1 MKTRNLGSLKAF
13 IAALGR
19 AAASRTAALI
29 VLSLVAFATANASP
43 IPFKGGHVDYDLKS
57 EPLKDFLAGFF
68 ADQGL
73 QVVLSPLVENQSGT
87 LNGPRSGSPE
97 QVFRSIANANQLAAY
112 YDGSAVYVYKQNERI
127 TRYFAV
133 PPARV
138 QDFTRAFSGMRLGD
152 EGNTFNA
159 RSDTGLI
166 VATGT
171 PRFVEQA
178 QELTRTLKQQD
189 LSANAVF
196 RMFELKYAW
205 ASDASFTVGNRQV
218 TIPGVAT
225 ILKQLMYSQEQMG
238 GVSGTRERVERPT
251 SMHLKGTGLA
261 SIGSNGGDN
270 GALRSNLPPPLGRP
284 TDDYA
289 PQPSSQE
296 MDRADLTAD
305 AYVPNK
311 RDARIVADPYRNAVI
326 VRDTPD
332 SMPLYA
338 ELVRQLDV
346 EPRIVQLEA
355 TIIDVDRSKLRDLG
369 VDWRWRN
376 GRTAVGFG
384 TDRIDPVTGRTV
396 QYQDDFLRALGLD
409 SIDALAEK
417 SPGLQ
422 IGGIVGDSSR
432 FIARIN
438 ALADEGVTNVVS
450 RPQVITLNDT
460 EAVMENTRTLYVP
473 VNGAYEVD
481 LFNVVA
487 GTILRVTPHLV
498 SEDGRMRIRMLVSIE
513 DGDVQVS
520 ATNSAGQVVNY
531 PTVTRAAINTQ
542 AIIDANQ
549 SLLLGGLVRN
559 LAGNNVD
566 KIPVLGDIPVL
577 GALFRHEQKQAER
590 TERLFLIS
598 PRLVPLNQIAE
609 QTPNL
614 NRPVT
619 IGTLQQDDALRVKA
633 DKDADHQRDDAIRN
647 VEKAGTP
654 VPPAPPPENP
664 PKP

>member
-1 MKTRNLGSLKAF
+1 MKTNQGNF
-13 IAALGR
+13 IAIR
-19 AAASRTAALI
+19 AAAGRAIASRFVALAIFSLMSIVAAH
-29 VLSLVAFATANASP
+29 ASP
-43 IPFKGGHVDYDLKS
+43 IPFKSARVEYDLKG

-73 QVVLSPLVENQSGT
+73 QVVLSPLVENQGGT
-87 LNGPRSGSPE
+87 LNGPRSGTPE
-97 QVFRSIANANQLAAY
+97 QVFRSIANANQLTAY

-133 PPARV
+133 PPAKV
-138 QDFTRAFSGMRLGD
+138 QDFVRAFQGMHLGD
-152 EGNTFNA
+152 AGNTFSA
-159 RSDTGLI
+159 RSDTGLV
-166 VATGT
+166 VATGA

-178 QELTRTLKQQD
+178 QELTRTLKQQE

-196 RMFELKYAW
+196 KMFELKYAW

-225 ILKQLMYSQEQMG
+225 ILKQLMYAPEQANGSQG
-238 GVSGTRERVERPT
+238 GSHDRVVKPV

-261 SIGSNGGDN
+261 GIGADGQAQRTD
-270 GALRSNLPPPLGRP
+270 LPVPLARPDDAYAAPPQAEQG
-284 TDDYA
+284 
-289 PQPSSQE
+289 
-296 MDRADLTAD
+296 ADLSPG
-305 AYVPNK
+305 AYIPYQ

-346 EPRIVQLEA
+346 EPRIIQLEA
-355 TIIDVDRSKLRDLG
+355 TIIDVDRRKLRDLG
-369 VDWRWRN
+369 IDWRWRN

-384 TDRIDPVTGRTV
+384 TDRIDPVTGRTI
-396 QYQDDFLRALGLD
+396 QYQNDFLRALGLD
-409 SIDALAEK
+409 SIDALAQR

-422 IGGIVGDSSR
+422 IGGIVGDSYK

-438 ALADEGVTNVVS
+438 ALADDGVTNVVS

-498 SEDGRMRIRMLVSIE
+498 DENGRMRIRLLVSIE
-513 DGDVQVS
+513 DGDVQIS
-520 ATNSAGQVVNY
+520 ATNTSGAIVNY

-542 AIIDANQ
+542 AIIDENQ

-559 LAGNNVD
+559 LSGKDVD
-566 KIPVLGDIPVL
+566 KIPLLGDIPVL
-577 GALFRHEQKQAER
+577 GNLFKREQKQRER

-619 IGTLQQDDALRVKA
+619 IGTLEQDSSLREKA
-633 DKDADHQRDDAIRN
+633 DKDIDRHRDDRVREIERQ
-647 VEKAGTP
+647 GTP
-654 VPPAPPPENP
+654 VPPAPPPEQP

>member
-1 MKTRNLGSLKAF
+1 MKTKYQGNFVTL
-13 IAALGR
+13 R
-19 AAASRTAALI
+19 AAATRAATSRFAALI
-29 VLSLVAFATANASP
+29 ILSLMAFTAAHASP
-43 IPFKGGHVDYDLKS
+43 IPFKTSRVEYDLKG

-73 QVVLSPLVENQSGT
+73 QVVLSPLVENQGGT
-87 LNGPRSGSPE
+87 LNGPRSGTPE
-97 QVFRSIANANQLAAY
+97 QVFRSIANANQLTAY

-133 PPARV
+133 PPAKV
-138 QDFTRAFSGMRLGD
+138 EDFVRAFQGMHLGD
-152 EGNTFNA
+152 QGNTFSA
-159 RSDTGLI
+159 RSDTGLV

-178 QELTRTLKQQD
+178 QELTRTLKQQE

-196 RMFELKYAW
+196 KMFELKYAW

-218 TIPGVAT
+218 TVPGVAT
-225 ILKQLMYSQEQMG
+225 ILKQLMYAPEQS
-238 GVSGTRERVERPT
+238 SGTTNGGSRDRVLKPV

-261 SIGSNGGDN
+261 GIGED
-270 GALRSNLPPPLGRP
+270 AQAQRTDLPVPLARP
-284 TDDYA
+284 SDDYA
-289 PQPSSQE
+289 PSSQPIE
-296 MDRADLTAD
+296 RQNPDLGAD
-305 AYVPNK
+305 AYLPYK
-311 RDARIVADPYRNAVI
+311 RDTRIVADPYRNAVI

-355 TIIDVDRSKLRDLG
+355 TIIDVDRRKLRDLG
-369 VDWRWRN
+369 IDWRWRN
-376 GRTAVGFG
+376 GRTAIGFG
-384 TDRIDPVTGRTV
+384 TDRIDPNTGRTI

-409 SIDALAEK
+409 NIDALAQR

-422 IGGIVGDSSR
+422 IGGIVGDSYK

-498 SEDGRMRIRMLVSIE
+498 AEESRVRIRLLVSIE
-513 DGDVQVS
+513 DGDVQIS
-520 ATNSAGQVVNY
+520 ATNTSGAVVNY

-542 AIIDANQ
+542 AIIDENQ

-559 LAGNNVD
+559 LSANNVD

-577 GALFRHEQKQAER
+577 GALFRREEKQRER

-619 IGTLQQDDALRVKA
+619 IGTLEQDSSLRDKA
-633 DKDADHQRDDAIRN
+633 DKDADRHRDDHVRS
-647 VEKAGTP
+647 VEQQGTP
-654 VPPAPPPENP
+654 VPPAPPPEQP

>member
-1 MKTRNLGSLKAF
+1 MTREKGTF
-13 IAALGR
+13 IAIR
-19 AAASRTAALI
+19 AAYARAAVSRFTALVI
-29 VLSLVAFATANASP
+29 LSLMTFAVAHASP
-43 IPFKGGHVDYDLKS
+43 IPFKPGRVDYDLKG
-57 EPLKDFLAGFF
+57 EPLKDFLSGFF

-73 QVVLSPLVENQSGT
+73 QVVLSPLVENQGGT
-87 LNGPRSGSPE
+87 LNGPRSGTPE
-97 QVFRSIANANQLAAY
+97 QVFRSIANANQLTAY

-133 PPARV
+133 PPAKV
-138 QDFTRAFSGMRLGD
+138 QDFVRAFQGMHLGD
-152 EGNTFNA
+152 GGNTFNA
-159 RSDTGLI
+159 RSDTGLV
-166 VATGT
+166 VASGT

-189 LSANAVF
+189 LSASAVF

-218 TIPGVAT
+218 VVPGVAT
-225 ILKQLMYSQEQMG
+225 ILKQLMYAPQQG
-238 GVSGTRERVERPT
+238 GGDASGGSRDRVLKPV

-261 SIGSNGGDN
+261 SIGGESQPQRADLPVPLARPDGDY
-270 GALRSNLPPPLGRP
+270 A
-284 TDDYA
+284 A
-289 PQPSSQE
+289 PQPQYE
-296 MDRADLTAD
+296 QQNADLSPD
-305 AYVPNK
+305 AYLPNK
-311 RDARIVADPYRNAVI
+311 RDTRIVADPYRNAVI

-355 TIIDVDRSKLRDLG
+355 TIIDVDRRKLRDIG

-384 TDRIDPVTGRTV
+384 TDRIDPNTGRV
-396 QYQDDFLRALGLD
+396 VPYQDDFLRALGLD
-409 SIDALAEK
+409 SIDALPEK
-417 SPGLQ
+417 NPGLQ
-422 IGGIVGDSSR
+422 IGGIIGDSYK

-498 SEDGRMRIRMLVSIE
+498 NEDGHMRIRLLVSIE
-513 DGDVQVS
+513 DGDVQIS
-520 ATNSAGQVVNY
+520 ATSTSGAVVNY

-542 AIIDANQ
+542 AIINENE

-559 LAGNNVD
+559 LSGTDVD

-577 GALFRHEQKQAER
+577 GALFRREQKQHER

-598 PRLVPLNQIAE
+598 PRLVALNDIAE

-619 IGTLQQDDALRVKA
+619 IGTLEEDSELRERA
-633 DKDADHQRDDAIRN
+633 DREADRQRGRRVDE

-654 VPPAPPPENP
+654 VPPAPPPEQP